1 MSIQKPMGNIRII
14 QNDSTSKKNILTT
27 AVDDIDKKAPTNTP
41 SDDLAPHNWINYK
54 TSKQG
59 FYYSATYVEETAKAI
74 YRLIGAYTAAVR
86 PHKNMN
92 NAI

>member
-1 MSIQKPMGNIRII
+1 LTTPQ
-14 QNDSTSKKNILTT
+14 KNILTT

-41 SDDLAPHNWINYK
+41 SDDLAPHVFEKKLSTTQLDKLQKILLGG
-54 TSKQG
+54 QG
-59 FYYSATYVEETAKAI
+59 FYYSVTYVEETAKAI
-74 YRLIGAYTAAVR
+74 YRLIGASTTTVR